1 MAYSENDVVL
11 VSAITQYAY
20 CPRRCALIHMEGE
33 FVDNQ
38 FTLHG
43 SSLHD
48 RADTPHATY
57 EQGKRIEHALP
68 LWSDRL
74 GLAGKADTVEFWDDG
89 QVRPVEY
96 KRGRRR
102 PQCCDDLQLCA
113 QGLCLEEM
121 LGVPVSGGAIFYHQS
136 RRCREV
142 TFDPPLRQA
151 ALATIE
157 GIRRMLR
164 SGTLPLPFNDRRCRD
179 CSLADACAP
188 DILENARHSAVAASL
203 FRAPTEE
210 V

>member
-1 MAYSENDVVL
+1 MAYSEDDVVL

-20 CPRRCALIHMEGE
+20 CPRRCALIHVEGE

-48 RADTPHATY
+48 RADTPQTSH
-57 EQGKRIEHALP
+57 EEGKRIEHALP

-74 GLAGKADTVEFWDDG
+74 GLVGKADTVEFLDDG

-102 PQCCDDLQLCA
+102 PQRCDDLQLCA
-113 QGLCLEEM
+113 QALCLEEM
-121 LGVPVSGGAIFYHQS
+121 LGVPVSGGAIFYHES

-142 TFDPPLRQA
+142 AFDASLREA
-151 ALATIE
+151 TVATI
-157 GIRRMLR
+157 GAIRDMLR
-164 SGTLPLPFNDRRCRD
+164 SGALPSPLNNARCRD

-188 DILENARHSAVAASL
+188 DILENARRSPVPASL